1 MPLELKILLCV
12 FVLMIVVSFL
22 NHLIDKRIEKL
33 TKRLNIDQ
41 IWRSKN

>member
-12 FVLMIVVSFL
+12 FILMIVVSFL

>member
-22 NHLIDKRIEKL
+22 NHLIDKRFEKL